1 MKKFNFLENLLRK
14 KFVMSVMSGMNG
26 LRADAVNPDSL
37 PTVNQQS
44 RLTSEQRHYSVTS
57 ARVAQEWLNGSS
69 RLRVVFDSFTCRL
82 RVCPLKLV
90 SVLAIL
96 LTLGIGNAWGAGAK
110 TLGTWTFTNGTT
122 MPSGAT
128 QSGGSA
134 FATSRYCFDS
144 ANDNIII
151 TPTIPGTASKLYVQV
166 KGIMNGASST
176 AGETGVSGLK
186 SDNSAIAGASGK
198 FTQSKANVSNVSQVD
213 AAVTNETE
221 ISFSATNVAKIKI
234 NCDTYSKKYIVY
246 SVTITYDESGG
257 GTTYTMTY
265 NANSGSGTM
274 SDAGSPYS
282 SGATVTIKPNEFTR
296 SGYIFTK
303 WNTAADGKGTD
314 YAEGTTFTIGANTT
328 LYAQWVASSI
338 RDDLSRETTD
348 VPDQTGVTVTY
359 TDWSGKSASNTGH
372 SNAVYAGQ
380 SAGEN
385 DAIQIRSKNSNSGI
399 ITTTSGGKVKYVS
412 VVWEGHTTAG
422 RTIYIYGKNEA
433 YSAVTDL
440 FATATQGTKLDSIE
454 CGKSTVAAISGD
466 YKYIGIC
473 SKDGALYL
481 SSVSIE
487 WTTASLSSIAITT
500 QPTRKYLVGETFSKT
515 GAVVTATY
523 SDASTKDVSA
533 STTWTPTTAL
543 TEGTSQTVTAS
554 YTENAV
560 EKTATTTIDVYS
572 VTVNKQDAS
581 GGSISAGGVTATASG
596 RTITASVGST
606 NYKFKN
612 WQYGTAAGTSIS
624 STTSAETTLTGTPT
638 GAVTVVA
645 VFYKP
650 IQVTWK
656 VSRRTYTPYTTTGEG
671 TDGTAEVKYE
681 TKVTTLPT
689 APSPGSYCGDKF
701 VGWTTDEVYVHGTSP
716 LFTDA
721 ASSPALTEDTIFYAV
736 FADYDE

>member
-14 KFVMSVMSGMNG
+14 KFAMSGMSGMSGMRG
-26 LRADAVNPDSL
+26 LRVDAVNPDSQ
-37 PTVNQQS
+37 PTVSRQS
-44 RLTSEQRHYSVTS
+44 RLTSVQRHDSVTS
-57 ARVAQEWLNGSS
+57 ARVAREWLNGSTH
-69 RLRVVFDSFTCRL
+69 LRVW
-82 RVCPLKLV
+82 PLKIV
-90 SVLAIL
+90 AVLAIL
-96 LTLGIGNAWGAGAK
+96 LTIGVGNAWGAGAK
-110 TLGTWTFTNGTT
+110 TLGTWTFTSGTT

-128 QSGGSA
+128 QSGGSS

-144 ANDNIII
+144 ENDNIII

-328 LYAQWVASSI
+328 LYAQWVASSVC
-338 RDDLSRETTD
+338 DYLSRATTG
-348 VPDQTGVTVTY
+348 VPDQTGGTVTY
-359 TDWSGKSASNTGH
+359 TDWSDKSASNTGH

-543 TEGTSQTVTAS
+543 TVGTSQTVTAS

-581 GGSISAGGVTATASG
+581 GGSISAGGVMASASG
-596 RTITASVGST
+596 RTLTASVGST

-612 WQYGTAAGTSIS
+612 WQFETGKDAGTSIS
-624 STTSAETTLTGTPT
+624 STTSASTTLTGTPT
-638 GAVTVVA
+638 GNVTIKA
-645 VFYKP
+645 IYHDP
-650 IQVTWK
+650 ITVTWK

-671 TDGTAEVKYE
+671 TDGTAEVKYD

-736 FADYDE
+736 FADYAE